1 MLCIFTT
8 TNANTFFC
16 LASGPPVCLWKQG
29 EGRDADV
36 GLGLGAAPFPL
47 PSLERTFDGYESP
60 EKYFASS
67 PTDDDDGSKGG
78 TRQGGAAPI
87 CKQIS
92 AMAQPL
98 PPSFIKMNCS
108 GKRVLPHSNYS
119 SDTAVTH
126 FLRRPCTFYDRD

>member
-1 MLCIFTT
+1 MHVFFIAGARSILLCIFTT

-47 PSLERTFDGYESP
+47 PLSLERTFDGYESP

-67 PTDDDDGSKGG
+67 PTDDDDDGSKGG
-78 TRQGGAAPI
+78 TRQGGAAANL
-87 CKQIS
+87 QTNLRDAAS
-92 AMAQPL
+92 S
-98 PPSFIKMNCS
+98 SF
-108 GKRVLPHSNYS
+108 LH
-119 SDTAVTH
+119 
-126 FLRRPCTFYDRD
+126 

>member
-1 MLCIFTT
+1 MKQVACILHRGGEEHF
-8 TNANTFFC
+8 ALHIHHDERQHFFC

-78 TRQGGAAPI
+78 TSQGGAAANL
-87 CKQIS
+87 QTNLRDGTAS
-92 AMAQPL
+92 S
-98 PPSFIKMNCS
+98 SF
-108 GKRVLPHSNYS
+108 LH
-119 SDTAVTH
+119 
-126 FLRRPCTFYDRD
+126 